1 MNVIRNFSSLLR
13 RSFPGVRHISIM
25 MNLEKHGTANIWR
38 HAMVKFTSSLFLM
51 LALALALPAWAEE
64 PGTAAA
70 QDQTAELAKK
80 AQNPVADLMIMPV
93 QYNIDYGIGPADA
106 TQQTLKFMPV
116 IPFSLG
122 PEWNLITRTII
133 PWIDAESPVEGG
145 KDYSGLG
152 DIQQSFFF
160 TPKEPV
166 GGWIVG
172 AGPIIQYPSATE
184 DALGSEKWGAGPSF
198 ITLKQKNGWTLGMLA
213 NQVWSFAGNDDRE
226 DVNVTFLQPF
236 LAMTTKTY
244 TTLSVN
250 TESIYDWKSEQW
262 TVPINVSLGQMIKV
276 GKMPISLELGYRYY
290 ADKPEGGP
298 DWGLRF
304 FVKFLFP
311 KGA

>member
-1 MNVIRNFSSLLR
+1 
-13 RSFPGVRHISIM
+13 
-25 MNLEKHGTANIWR
+25 
-38 HAMVKFTSSLFLM
+38 
-51 LALALALPAWAEE
+51 
-64 PGTAAA
+64 
-70 QDQTAELAKK
+70 
-80 AQNPVADLMIMPV
+80 MIMPL
-93 QYNIDYGIGPADA
+93 QYNIDFGIGPADA
-106 TQQTLKFMPV
+106 SQQTLKFMPV

-145 KDYSGLG
+145 EDYSGLG

-166 GGWIVG
+166 GGWIMG

-198 ITLKQKNGWTLGMLA
+198 IVLKQESGWTIGMLA
-213 NQVWSFAGNDDRE
+213 NQVWSFAGNDDR
-226 DVNVTFLQPF
+226 DNVNVTFLQPF
-236 LAMTTKTY
+236 LAKTTKTY

-250 TESIYDWKSEQW
+250 TESIYDWKNSQW

-276 GKMPISLELGYRYY
+276 GKLPISLELGYRYY
-290 ADKPEGGP
+290 AEKPDGGP
-298 DWGLRF
+298 DWGLRA

-311 KGA
+311 K